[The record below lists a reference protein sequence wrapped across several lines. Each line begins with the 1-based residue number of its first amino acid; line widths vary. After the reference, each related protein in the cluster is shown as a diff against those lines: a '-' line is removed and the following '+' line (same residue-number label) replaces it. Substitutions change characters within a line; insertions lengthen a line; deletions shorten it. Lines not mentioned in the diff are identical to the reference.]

1 MIKWE
6 GHIPMILKFSSLLI
20 AGTFVY
26 LPLLVNAHHSMSEFD
41 RSVLVEIEGV
51 ISRISWKNPHVLLEV
66 TSTGEAGTLLTW
78 NLEGSAVSGQRRHGL
93 TGDEMS
99 VGDMVRVA
107 GSPSTRRDQY
117 LQAHH
122 VLLAN
127 GTELLVGRIREPRWS
142 NTVIGA
148 ENWMGVPV
156 DEVAEIAAAR
166 GNGIFRVWSQGTRAW
181 YFADLLG
188 PANYKV
194 NESAAAIAAEWD
206 DIADNPLIECVA
218 PGMPALMGN
227 PYPMEFVQVGEDI
240 ELRFEEFDVVRTIHM
255 GNELPDPANVEASH
269 HGYSVGYWEGET
281 LVVDTFRVSWPYFDR
296 VGVLQTENVAIN
308 EQFTAEDDGSRL
320 SYVLTVNEPAALVEP
335 FVWDAYFIW
344 KPGEE
349 VGRYECTLEEWAST
363 ENTL

>member
-1 MIKWE
+1 
-6 GHIPMILKFSSLLI
+6 MILKFSSLFI
-20 AGTFVY
+20 AGTFVC

-41 RSVLVEIEGV
+41 RSVLVEVEGV
-51 ISRISWKNPHVLLEV
+51 ISRVSWKNPHVLLEV

-78 NLEGSAVSGQRRHGL
+78 NLEGSAVSAQRRHGL
-93 TGDEMS
+93 TGDEIS

-117 LQAHH
+117 LQMHH

-148 ENWMGVPV
+148 ESW
-156 DEVAEIAAAR
+156 VADAAKIAAAQ

-188 PANYKV
+188 PPNYKV
-194 NESAAAIAAEWD
+194 NESAAAMAAKWD

-240 ELRFEEFDVVRTIHM
+240 ELRFEEFDVVRKIHV
-255 GNELPDPANVEASH
+255 GSEFPDLANMEPSH
-269 HGYSVGYWEGET
+269 HGYSVGHWEGET

-296 VGVLQTENVAIN
+296 VGVLQTENVMIN
-308 EQFTAEDDGSRL
+308 ERFTAEDNGNRL
-320 SYVLTVNEPAALVEP
+320 GYVLTVDEPAALVEP
-335 FVWDAYFIW
+335 FVWDAYFVW

-349 VGRYECTLEEWAST
+349 VGRYGCTLEEWAST